1 MSGSLTKSFRFVAR
15 WGEAVMNG
23 RYVGVQ
29 IVAGLLLMSCR
40 ASASDSTTLPSP
52 QNTVS
57 VRFGAA
63 TVPAP
68 EPEDIAAPKLAA
80 IAEPI
85 TEIVPDPP
93 PFAGR
98 DRVRVDEFFAELDV
112 IADEMAQLPAV
123 RADYDALLNA
133 KGLEH
138 SEALYRDYVRVKLA
152 FETTRDGGLWHLRW
166 DITNE
171 KPNSDEI
178 WAQWKRAVL
187 SDEEAP
193 TPTAIAECDEL
204 SALFAFVARNLGVRH
219 IGLFWPQWNH
229 VVAVWTVQPQDGEPV
244 RIVVPT
250 SQIFLG
256 EEDSLG
262 TDGFDP
268 WTQKTIF
275 EYRRRDVKS
284 SHRIDADLARFFVVQ
299 ARRDAGRSQVELQR
313 LRNARDLAM
322 TVAEDALN

>member
-1 MSGSLTKSFRFVAR
+1 M
-15 WGEAVMNG
+15 EG
-23 RYVGVQ
+23 RYFVVQ
-29 IVAGLLLMSCR
+29 AMGGLLLMSCR
-40 ASASDSTTLPSP
+40 VSAGDSTLPNS
-52 QNTVS
+52 QEAVLVRSGAVS
-57 VRFGAA
+57 APVTEHRSDPRRSR
-63 TVPAP
+63 VDEPA
-68 EPEDIAAPKLAA
+68 DIAELEAA
-80 IAEPI
+80 EAERIAEI
-85 TEIVPDPP
+85 APDPP

-98 DRVRVDEFFAELDV
+98 DRVRVEELFAELEI
-112 IADEMAQLPAV
+112 IADEMARLPAV
-123 RADYDALLNA
+123 RADYDALRQA

-178 WAQWKRAVL
+178 WAQWKRAVI
-187 SDEEAP
+187 SDDETP

-256 EEDSLG
+256 AEDSLG

-268 WTQKTIF
+268 WTQKNIF

-313 LRNARDLAM
+313 RRNARDLAM
-322 TVAEDALN
+322 TAAEDALN